1 MRLYVGNFAYE
12 VVHESHLGTQLHTGW
27 RFRIFQTLPYEKLL
41 DESDL
46 LFFTRGPCE
55 RNARQIV
62 QDLAM
67 LDRMA
72 AAKLKRAG

>member
-1 MRLYVGNFAYE
+1 MKFYVGNFAYE
-12 VVHESHLGTQLHTGW
+12 VVHEIDLGTQLHTGW
-27 RFRIFQTLPYEKLL
+27 RFRIFQIFPYEKLL

-46 LFFTRGPCE
+46 LFSARGPCE

-62 QDLAM
+62 RDLAV

-72 AAKLKRAG
+72 AAYLKCAG

>member
-1 MRLYVGNFAYE
+1 MRFYVGNFAYE
-12 VVHESHLGTQLHTGW
+12 VVHEIDLGTPLHSGW
-27 RFRIFQTLPYEKLL
+27 RFRIFQTFPNEKPL

-46 LFFTRGPCE
+46 LFSARGPCE

-67 LDRMA
+67 VDRTA
-72 AAKLKRAG
+72 AAKLKRVG